1 MTKNSESEDRI
12 TLLQIQNNQKPYELI
27 HLIWD
32 KKKNSFE
39 TEGLR
44 DLFGVKEIRIESK
57 NLLRSL
63 ERYSHVLTFLLETM
77 SAAEDYNLPYAYQ
90 NEFEFGNEKYTLHE
104 EGEYRVLK
112 KLGEDAEEDLPL
124 HL

>member
-12 TLLQIQNNQKPYELI
+12 TLLQIQNSQKPLEVI
-27 HLIWD
+27 HLMWD
-32 KKKNSFE
+32 KKRNSFE
-39 TEGLR
+39 TEGLK

-63 ERYSHVLTFLLETM
+63 ERYSHVLSFLLETM

-112 KLGEDAEEDLPL
+112 KLGEEQDESLPL

>member
-12 TLLQIQNNQKPYELI
+12 ILLQIQNNQKPYEMI
-27 HLIWD
+27 HLVWD
-32 KKKNSFE
+32 KKRNSFE

-57 NLLRSL
+57 DLLRSL
-63 ERYSHVLTFLLETM
+63 ERYGHVLSFLLETM

-104 EGEYRVLK
+104 EGEYRILK
-112 KLGEDAEEDLPL
+112 KLGEEEDLPL